1 MSPNVKDT
9 GVLAGPVPSFTAGSQ
24 GTPIITLATGMC
36 ALLVSLPSG
45 PPKRELSPHDPKCS
59 ISGEQGLVWGDP
71 LLYLR
76 AHHAKPKRKKKK
88 SQQLEAA
95 DHYHKQILI
104 TYLILLLNKK
114 TGNRR

>member
-88 SQQLEAA
+88 KA
-95 DHYHKQILI
+95 
-104 TYLILLLNKK
+104 N
-114 TGNRR
+114 N